1 MHVIARMPPEQQRTF
16 LHTLL
21 DSMEA
26 GVVACDA
33 DGYVVVFNQPMRQ
46 ARPHIPNLHV
56 RDLAEAFHLYAAD
69 GRTPLR
75 PEQVPLARA
84 LAGEHVHAE
93 PVVVRPPGSDPRRFT
108 VTARPID
115 TPDGRRL
122 GAMVVLN
129 DVTDAHKAAVLTVA
143 QHAVAQALADATS
156 AEQAAVAV
164 VAAVT
169 DALGWNCGEYW
180 QVTADQAAITRIGSW
195 TAPGRDLSDFLAS
208 RPPTMRPGQGVAGM
222 AWSAGRELW
231 IYDLQ
236 DDPRDI
242 VSKQQA
248 LQTGLRT
255 AIGLPVRSGRQVLGV
270 LVFFTDTVQKI
281 DDELAGLLDGVCA
294 HVGRYMERRRAEEL
308 AVALATSRR
317 QFEQVIT
324 QINDNVW
331 TAEVTSDGSTRS
343 VYQSQDAAPV
353 LGRPLPQDADLAETL
368 TRRIHP
374 DDRQAYAAFTGALGR
389 GERAEIECRIVGL
402 DDIVRWVWIR
412 ATPRRDGDRLL
423 IDGIST
429 DVTERHRMAEQRER
443 LLEQERQQVRRLREM
458 DRMKD
463 ELMAL
468 VTHELRNP
476 IGAIRGY
483 AELLADDP
491 GLSAAQQTFL
501 DVIDRKSTQLQRL
514 VDDLLDLARLD
525 TGQLAIDI
533 RPLDLAQLTRQA
545 LEDHRPAAQAKQLT
559 VTVELP
565 AHLPMR
571 ADALRLRQVLDNLL
585 SNAIKYTPSGGGI
598 TVTAGLA
605 TRSDDDSERQ
615 NEDESEGETVV
626 VIIADTGIGIPA
638 EQYEHLF
645 SRFFRASTA
654 KDAEIKGTGLGLAI
668 TRAIVTAHG
677 GTITAAPGEGGGT
690 VFTVALPTT
699 R

>member
-1 MHVIARMPPEQQRTF
+1 MSPERQQTF
-16 LHTLL
+16 LSTLL
-21 DSMEA
+21 DSLA
-26 GVVACDA
+26 SGVVACDA

-46 ARPHIPNLHV
+46 SRPHIPGLHV
-56 RDLAEAFHLYAAD
+56 RDIAAAFHLYAAD
-69 GRTPLR
+69 GRTPLQ
-75 PEQVPLARA
+75 PQQVPLARA
-84 LAGEHVHAE
+84 LAGEHIDAEQLIVH
-93 PVVVRPPGSDPRRFT
+93 PPGRRPRRFA
-108 VTARPID
+108 VTGRPIT
-115 TPDGRRL
+115 TPDGQRL
-122 GAMVVLN
+122 GALVVL
-129 DVTDAHKAAVLTVA
+129 DDITEAHRASVLTAA
-143 QHAVAQALADATS
+143 QHAVARALADAVS

-169 DALGWNCGEYW
+169 EALGWSCGEYW
-180 QVTADQAAITRIGSW
+180 QVTPDQAAITRIGSW

-222 AWSAGRELW
+222 AWSAGHELW
-231 IYDLQ
+231 ICDLQ

-255 AIGLPVRSGRQVLGV
+255 AIGLPVRSGRQVLGA

-281 DDELAGLLDGVCA
+281 DDELARLLDGVCA

-331 TAEVTSDGSTRS
+331 TAEVTGDGSMRS
-343 VYQSQDAAPV
+343 VYQSQNAAPV
-353 LGRPLPQDADLAETL
+353 LGRPLPQDADLAEVL
-368 TRRIHP
+368 ARRIHP
-374 DDRQAYAAFTGALGR
+374 DDQQAYATFTAALSR
-389 GERAEIECRIVGL
+389 GERTEIECRIIGL

-412 ATPRRDGDRLL
+412 ATPRRHGDRLF

-443 LLEQERQQVRRLREM
+443 LLEQERQQVGRLREM

-476 IGAIRGY
+476 IAAIRGY
-483 AELLADDP
+483 AELLADDA
-491 GLSAAQQTFL
+491 GLSSTQQTFL

-525 TGQLAIDI
+525 TGQLTLDI
-533 RPLDLAQLTRQA
+533 RPLDLAHLTRQA
-545 LEDHRPAAQAKQLT
+545 LQDHRPAAQAKQLT
-559 VTVELP
+559 VTAELP
-565 AHLPMR
+565 ARLPMR

-585 SNAIKYTPSGGGI
+585 SNAIKYTPSGGAI

-605 TRSDDDSERQ
+605 ARRDDDSDGQDEG
-615 NEDESEGETVV
+615 EDEGETAV

-654 KDAEIKGTGLGLAI
+654 KDAGIKGTGLGLAI

-677 GTITAAPGEGGGT
+677 GTITAAPRDGGGT
-690 VFTVALPTT
+690 VFTVALPAAW
-699 R
+699 